1 MKSFCFLLLISN
13 FNQIILTQ
21 IISIPFKFKNKI
33 RKYISY
39 TTKKFF
45 EEYFK
50 DDLILELNIGHLF
63 QK

>member
-1 MKSFCFLLLISN
+1 MKSFCFLLLILN
-13 FNQIILTQ
+13 LNQIILTQ
-21 IISIPFKFKNKI
+21 IISIPFKIKNKI
-33 RKYISY
+33 RKYISF